1 MTERRNR
8 KVMKME
14 RKGGDGN
21 RRVLENNIIIRKITW
36 EDEELHLL
44 EQDHSIIY
52 CEHSQ
57 HPHHNQPK

>member
-1 MTERRNR
+1 
-8 KVMKME
+8 ME

-21 RRVLENNIIIRKITW
+21 RRILENNIIIRKITW

-57 HPHHNQPK
+57 HQHHNQPK